1 MDPSRDLTLKSDVT
15 IVGAAM
21 VGATLAVSLAKS
33 GLDVVLIEKRSPAP
47 VGSAPA
53 VTEIQSTALSRAS
66 INILQSLGLW
76 QWVETTAVPIRQVHV
91 SQAGNF
97 GALRMSAKE
106 QGVEALG
113 AIVDNAIYN
122 DALTAMLHSEP
133 RVTLLSPAQLIGVV
147 ENTGSQSESVSTYC
161 EVDGKHCCIES
172 GLLIGVDG
180 VNSGVRKCL
189 DIETRV
195 TDYQQSA
202 VLVNVETSE
211 INDGI
216 AFERFTSDGPM
227 ACLPLGGHMNSVVCS
242 IDGDDHERFTL
253 MSSDELCESLQQRFG
268 YRLGRFRK
276 CGPHHVL
283 ALKLTESRHQSQ
295 GRSLLIGNAA
305 RTLHPVAGQGFNLA
319 LRDVGL
325 LLELI
330 RAESRPLESLAML
343 ANFQK
348 LRARDHAVT
357 VGVTDSLARLFRGA
371 NEPFSHLRAL
381 GLLGIEHLPGLRGA
395 FAHRAMGLAS
405 RLPDLSGPPLV

>member
-172 GLLIGVDG
+172 GLLIG
-180 VNSGVRKCL
+180 S
-189 DIETRV
+189 
-195 TDYQQSA
+195 
-202 VLVNVETSE
+202 
-211 INDGI
+211 
-216 AFERFTSDGPM
+216 
-227 ACLPLGGHMNSVVCS
+227 
-242 IDGDDHERFTL
+242 
-253 MSSDELCESLQQRFG
+253 
-268 YRLGRFRK
+268 
-276 CGPHHVL
+276 
-283 ALKLTESRHQSQ
+283 
-295 GRSLLIGNAA
+295 
-305 RTLHPVAGQGFNLA
+305 
-319 LRDVGL
+319 
-325 LLELI
+325 
-330 RAESRPLESLAML
+330 
-343 ANFQK
+343 
-348 LRARDHAVT
+348 
-357 VGVTDSLARLFRGA
+357 
-371 NEPFSHLRAL
+371 
-381 GLLGIEHLPGLRGA
+381 
-395 FAHRAMGLAS
+395 MGLTPGS
-405 RLPDLSGPPLV
+405 ESVWT